1 MFGWL
6 RRLFGIARAEV
17 HSALDKME
25 DPVKMSEQAVR
36 ELKDDLSKSL
46 QGLAEVKALYI
57 NNKKQLEENKRTSA
71 SYEEKAVLLLQKAQA
86 GEIDQAEADRLAA
99 QALAKKE
106 EFDARI
112 NVAQQHDEQYGKM
125 VTEMEKK
132 VNILKTEVGK
142 WENELKTLKAQA
154 KVSAT
159 SVKVNKQLAQADNNS
174 VIARLE
180 KMKEKVQN
188 QEALAAAYSDMA
200 DANKSVDDEINKALG
215 SSGGSGSEALAK
227 LKAKMSNPQLNT
239 AQNQQSSPGSEAPK
253 EINSSEDLSDL
264 DKLKQKLKG
273 DS

>member
-57 NNKKQLEENKRTSA
+57 NNKKQLEENKRTAA

-86 GEIDQAEADRLAA
+86 GEIAEDEADRLAS

-106 EFDARI
+106 EFEARI
-112 NVAQQHDEQYGKM
+112 KVAQQHDEQYSKM
-125 VTEMEKK
+125 VAEMEKK

-159 SVKVNKQLAQADNNS
+159 SAKINKQLAQVDNNS
-174 VIARLE
+174 IVARLE
-180 KMKEKVQN
+180 KMKEKVQS

-200 DANKSVDDEINKALG
+200 DANTSVDDEINKALG
-215 SSGGSGSEALAK
+215 SSGGSEALSK
-227 LKAKMSNPQLNT
+227 LKAKMSGKQLESGEQKPSEPSSQLN
-239 AQNQQSSPGSEAPK
+239 AAPQEEPSE
-253 EINSSEDLSDL
+253 L

-273 DS
+273 D